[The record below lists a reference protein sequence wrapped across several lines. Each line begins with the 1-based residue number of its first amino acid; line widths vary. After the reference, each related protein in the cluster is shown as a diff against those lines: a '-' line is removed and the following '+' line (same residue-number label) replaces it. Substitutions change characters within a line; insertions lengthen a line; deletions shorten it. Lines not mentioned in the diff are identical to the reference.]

1 MAVKVTVPNKNYNEF
16 YFGVQFKNGVAV
28 FEDGAKG
35 KEVASRLGY
44 EVEEISTEKS
54 EEKKPAPKRKPA
66 RKTTGKKE
74 V

>member
-28 FEDGAKG
+28 FEDEKKG

-44 EVEEISTEKS
+44 QVEEIPAVKA
-54 EEKKPAPKRKPA
+54 EENKPAPKRKPA
-66 RKTTGKKE
+66 KKATEKKE
-74 V
+74 A